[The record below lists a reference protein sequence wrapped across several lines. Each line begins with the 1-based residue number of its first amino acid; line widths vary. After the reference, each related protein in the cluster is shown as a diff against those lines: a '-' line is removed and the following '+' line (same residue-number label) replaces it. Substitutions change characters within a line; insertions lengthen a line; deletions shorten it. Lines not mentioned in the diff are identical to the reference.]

1 MMRKPALHEIIVA
14 KQDRLA
20 RRKAATPLDAMR
32 ALAGMQKRPQPI
44 LSTVTDDGHVML
56 LGQIRYGTASYDPVT
71 LALHY
76 ANAGLDGLT
85 LFTDNRIYDGGIN
98 DLALITRAVSVP
110 VLMQNY
116 VFDEYQVVEARAAGA
131 SSLTLVADLV
141 DASTLRILVSATQRN
156 RMTAIVRVQNQ
167 AEMDVALEVCPP
179 VIEVGKRD
187 PDSGTLDVGHLEMLR
202 AEIPSTVRVLFY
214 NRLRSLEE
222 AKAVAAL
229 KPNAVLV
236 GTHLLAEADAVPQL
250 REIFAT

>member
-1 MMRKPALHEIIVA
+1 MIMKRPALEEIIVA
-14 KQDRLA
+14 KRNRLA
-20 RRKAATPLDAMR
+20 QRKASTPLDAMR

-56 LGQIRYGTASYDPVT
+56 FGQIRYGTPSYDPVT

-76 ANAGLDGLT
+76 AHAGLDGIT
-85 LFTDNRIYDGGIN
+85 LFTDNRIYEGGIT
-98 DLALITRAVSVP
+98 DLALVTRAVPMP

-131 SSLTLVADLV
+131 SSLTLVAELV
-141 DASTLRILVSATQRN
+141 DASTLRTLISATQRN

-167 AEMDVALEVCPP
+167 AEMDTTLEVCPP

-187 PDSGTLDVGHLEMLR
+187 DDGTLDLAHIERLR
-202 AEIPSTVRVLFY
+202 AEIPSTCRVLFF
-214 NRLRSLEE
+214 NRLRNLDE

-236 GTHLLAEADAVPQL
+236 SPGLLTQENAVPQL
-250 REIFAT
+250 REIFAH

>member
-1 MMRKPALHEIIVA
+1 MKKPALHEIIVA
-14 KQDRLA
+14 KRDRLA

-56 LGQIRYGTASYDPVT
+56 LGQIRYGTPSYDPVT

-131 SSLTLVADLV
+131 SSLTLIAELV
-141 DASTLRILVSATQRN
+141 DASTLRSLISATQRN
-156 RMTAIVRVQNQ
+156 RMTAGVRGATQD
-167 AEMDVALEVCPP
+167 EMNITLEVCPP
-179 VIEVGKRD
+179 VIELGKRD
-187 PDSGTLDVGHLEMLR
+187 PESGTLDLGHLEALR
-202 AEIPSTVRVLFY
+202 AAIPSTCRVLFY
-214 NRLRSLEE
+214 NRL
-222 AKAVAAL
+222 
-229 KPNAVLV
+229 
-236 GTHLLAEADAVPQL
+236 
-250 REIFAT
+250 